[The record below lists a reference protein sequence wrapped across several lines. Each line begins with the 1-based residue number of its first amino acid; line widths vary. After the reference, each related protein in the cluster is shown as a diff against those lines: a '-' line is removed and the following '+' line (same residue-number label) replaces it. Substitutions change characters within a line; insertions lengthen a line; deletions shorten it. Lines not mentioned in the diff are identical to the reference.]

1 VGVQRL
7 RADASGSYG
16 AVVHRDIPC
25 CGQDFKQERS
35 DIMISIAICDD
46 DKEMIDA
53 IKECISE
60 YSTEHSVEYDVH
72 SFRGGEKLLETKL
85 SFDLIFLDIE
95 MGDIDGLKT
104 AQLFREIDK
113 KARIVYVTNHSEFA
127 LRSYAVHP
135 FDFVVKPFDK
145 ERIYSVLGELSRYLT
160 ENAEKEAVI
169 QLKGED
175 GPLLLS
181 LKNIYAFEYTGN
193 RRITV
198 YTKSEKYRIKGSL
211 SDIFALV
218 DSENFVSPHKSFI
231 VNMEHID
238 KLNNFT
244 LYTTNG
250 IEVPVAQKKL
260 KEFHNEFSRFIK
272 NYIRQG

>member
-1 VGVQRL
+1 
-7 RADASGSYG
+7 
-16 AVVHRDIPC
+16 
-25 CGQDFKQERS
+25 
-35 DIMISIAICDD
+35 MINIAICDD
-46 DKEMIDA
+46 DNEMIQALKSA
-53 IKECISE
+53 ISS
-60 YSTEHSVEYDVH
+60 YSTSHAIEFEVH
-72 SFRGGEKLLETKL
+72 HFQSGEKLLESKL
-85 SFDLIFLDIE
+85 DFDLVFLDIE
-95 MGDIDGLKT
+95 MGGIDGIKT
-104 AQLFREIDK
+104 AQLFRQIDRR
-113 KARIVYVTNHSEFA
+113 ARIVYVTNHSEFA
-127 LRSYAVHP
+127 LESYAVHP
-135 FDFVVKPFDK
+135 FDFVVKPFVQ
-145 ERIYSVLGELSRYLT
+145 ERIFSVLDDLTRYLS
-160 ENAEKEAVI
+160 ENSEKDTVI

-181 LKNIYAFEYTGN
+181 LRNIYVFEYTGN

-198 YTKSEKYRIKGSL
+198 YTQSEKYQIKGSL
-211 SDIFALV
+211 SDIFNLIN
-218 DSENFVSPHKSFI
+218 SESFVSPHKSFI

>member
-1 VGVQRL
+1 
-7 RADASGSYG
+7 
-16 AVVHRDIPC
+16 
-25 CGQDFKQERS
+25 
-35 DIMISIAICDD
+35 MINIAICDD
-46 DKEMIDA
+46 DNDIIKTLKEA
-53 IKECISE
+53 ISE
-60 YSTEHSVEYDVH
+60 YSTSNSLEFKVQ
-72 SFRGGEKLLETKL
+72 SFGCGEKLLESKIN
-85 SFDLIFLDIE
+85 FDLVFLDIE
-95 MGDIDGLKT
+95 MSGIDGLKT
-104 AQLFREIDK
+104 AQLFRQMDRRAK
-113 KARIVYVTNHSEFA
+113 IVYVTNHSECA

-135 FDFVVKPFDK
+135 FDFVVKPFKK
-145 ERIYSVLGELSRYLT
+145 ERIYSVLNELSHYLSEDT
-160 ENAEKEAVI
+160 ENEAVI

-181 LKNIYAFEYTGN
+181 LRNIYVFEYTGN

-211 SDIFALV
+211 SDIFSLIN
-218 DSENFVSPHKSFI
+218 SESFVSPHKSFI
-231 VNMEHID
+231 INMEHID
-238 KLNNFT
+238 KLNSFT

>member
-1 VGVQRL
+1 
-7 RADASGSYG
+7 
-16 AVVHRDIPC
+16 
-25 CGQDFKQERS
+25 
-35 DIMISIAICDD
+35 MISIAICDD
-46 DKEMIDA
+46 DDGIIAQLKTA
-53 IKECISE
+53 ISE
-60 YSTEHSVEYDVH
+60 YSADHSIEVNVQC
-72 SFRGGEKLLETKL
+72 FKCGEKLLESKE
-85 SFDLIFLDIE
+85 SFDLVFLDIE
-95 MGDIDGLKT
+95 MSGIDGLKT
-104 AQLFREIDK
+104 ARLFRQIDRRAK
-113 KARIVYVTNHSEFA
+113 IVYVTNHSECA

-135 FDFVVKPFDK
+135 FDFVVKPFKK
-145 ERIYSVLGELSRYLT
+145 ERIFSVLDELTRYLS
-160 ENAEKEAVI
+160 ENSENDAVI

-181 LKNIYAFEYTGN
+181 LRNIYVFEYTGN

-198 YTKSEKYRIKGSL
+198 YTKSEKYRIRGSL
-211 SDIFALV
+211 SDIFALIN
-218 DSENFVSPHKSFI
+218 SESFVSPHKSFI

-238 KLNNFT
+238 KLNSFT

>member
-1 VGVQRL
+1 
-7 RADASGSYG
+7 
-16 AVVHRDIPC
+16 
-25 CGQDFKQERS
+25 
-35 DIMISIAICDD
+35 MINIAICDD
-46 DKEMIDA
+46 DNDIIDMLKA
-53 IKECISE
+53 AISE
-60 YSTEHSVEYDVH
+60 YSTAHSIEFNVQ
-72 SFRGGEKLLETKL
+72 SFKCGEKLLEYK
-85 SFDLIFLDIE
+85 SNFDMVFLDIE
-95 MGDIDGLKT
+95 MSGIDGLKT
-104 AQLFREIDK
+104 AQLFRQIDRQAK
-113 KARIVYVTNHSEFA
+113 IVYVTNHSEFA

-135 FDFVVKPFDK
+135 FDFVVKPFNK
-145 ERIYSVLGELSRYLT
+145 ERIFSVLDELSRYLSENT
-160 ENAEKEAVI
+160 ENEAVI

-181 LKNIYAFEYTGN
+181 LKNIYVFEYTGN

-218 DSENFVSPHKSFI
+218 NSESFVSPHKSFI

-238 KLNNFT
+238 KLNIFT

>member
-1 VGVQRL
+1 
-7 RADASGSYG
+7 
-16 AVVHRDIPC
+16 
-25 CGQDFKQERS
+25 
-35 DIMISIAICDD
+35 MINIAICDD
-46 DKEMIDA
+46 DDDIINS
-53 IKECISE
+53 IKSASSD
-60 YSTEHSVEYDVH
+60 YSTSHAIEFEVH
-72 SFRGGEKLLETKL
+72 SFKCGEKLLESKL
-85 SFDLIFLDIE
+85 NFDLVFLDIE
-95 MGDIDGLKT
+95 MSGIDGLKT
-104 AQLFREIDK
+104 AQLFRQIDRR
-113 KARIVYVTNHSEFA
+113 ARIVYVTNHSEFA
-127 LRSYAVHP
+127 LESYSVHP
-135 FDFVVKPFDK
+135 FDFVVKPFVS
-145 ERIYSVLGELSRYLT
+145 ERIYNVLDDLTRYLS

-181 LKNIYAFEYTGN
+181 LRNIYVFEYTGN

-198 YTKSEKYRIKGSL
+198 YTQSEQYRIKGSL
-211 SDIFALV
+211 SDIFSLIN
-218 DSENFVSPHKSFI
+218 SESFISPHKSFI

>member
-1 VGVQRL
+1 
-7 RADASGSYG
+7 
-16 AVVHRDIPC
+16 
-25 CGQDFKQERS
+25 
-35 DIMISIAICDD
+35 MISIAICDD
-46 DKEMIDA
+46 DKEMIDG

-95 MGDIDGLKT
+95 MGGIDGLKT

-135 FDFVVKPFDK
+135 FDFVVKPFEK

-211 SDIFALV
+211 SDIFTLV

>member
-1 VGVQRL
+1 
-7 RADASGSYG
+7 
-16 AVVHRDIPC
+16 
-25 CGQDFKQERS
+25 
-35 DIMISIAICDD
+35 MINIAICDD

-95 MGDIDGLKT
+95 MGGIDGLKT

-181 LKNIYAFEYTGN
+181 LKNLYAFEYTGN

>member
-1 VGVQRL
+1 
-7 RADASGSYG
+7 
-16 AVVHRDIPC
+16 
-25 CGQDFKQERS
+25 
-35 DIMISIAICDD
+35 MINIAICDD
-46 DKEMIDA
+46 DNEMVQSL
-53 IKECISE
+53 KSSISK
-60 YSTEHSVEYDVH
+60 YSTSHAIEFEVH
-72 SFRGGEKLLETKL
+72 TFSCGEKLLESKL
-85 SFDLIFLDIE
+85 DFDLVFLDIE
-95 MGDIDGLKT
+95 MGGIDGIKT
-104 AQLFREIDK
+104 AQLFREIDRR
-113 KARIVYVTNHSEFA
+113 ARIVYVTNHSELA
-127 LRSYAVHP
+127 LQSYAVHP
-135 FDFVVKPFDK
+135 FDFVVKPFVQ
-145 ERIYSVLGELSRYLT
+145 ERIFSVLDDLTRYLS
-160 ENAEKEAVI
+160 ENAAKDTVI

-181 LKNIYAFEYTGN
+181 LKNIYVFEYTGN

-198 YTKSEKYRIKGSL
+198 YTDSEQYQIKGSL
-211 SDIFALV
+211 SDIFSLIN
-218 DSENFVSPHKSFI
+218 SESFVSPHKSFI

>member
-1 VGVQRL
+1 
-7 RADASGSYG
+7 
-16 AVVHRDIPC
+16 
-25 CGQDFKQERS
+25 
-35 DIMISIAICDD
+35 MINIAICDD
-46 DKEMIDA
+46 DKEIIDA
-53 IKECISE
+53 LKEAISL
-60 YSTEHSVEYDVH
+60 YSQEHSVEYDVH
-72 SFRGGEKLLETKL
+72 SFRCGEKLLETKIN
-85 SFDLIFLDIE
+85 FDLIFLDIE
-95 MGDIDGLKT
+95 MTGIDGLTT
-104 AQLFREIDK
+104 AQMFRQIDK
-113 KARIVYVTNHSEFA
+113 KARIVYVTNHSECA
-127 LRSYAVHP
+127 LKSYSVHP
-135 FDFVVKPFDK
+135 FDFVVKPFK
-145 ERIYSVLGELSRYLT
+145 SERIFSVLDELSHYLS

-181 LKNIYAFEYTGN
+181 LKSIYVFEYTGN

-198 YTKSEKYRIKGSL
+198 YTKDDKFRIKGGL
-211 SDIFALV
+211 SDIFALIN
-218 DSENFVSPHKSFI
+218 SESFVSPHKSFI

-260 KEFHNEFSRFIK
+260 KDFHNEFSRFIK

>member
-1 VGVQRL
+1 
-7 RADASGSYG
+7 
-16 AVVHRDIPC
+16 
-25 CGQDFKQERS
+25 
-35 DIMISIAICDD
+35 MINIAICDD
-46 DKEMIDA
+46 DDDIINSIKSA
-53 IKECISE
+53 ISD
-60 YSTEHSVEYDVH
+60 YSTSHAIEFEVH
-72 SFRGGEKLLETKL
+72 SFKCGEKLLESKL
-85 SFDLIFLDIE
+85 NFDLVFLDIE
-95 MGDIDGLKT
+95 MSGIDGLKT
-104 AQLFREIDK
+104 AQLFRQIDRR
-113 KARIVYVTNHSEFA
+113 ARIVYVTNHSEFA
-127 LRSYAVHP
+127 LESYSVHP
-135 FDFVVKPFDK
+135 FDFVVKPFVS
-145 ERIYSVLGELSRYLT
+145 ERIYNVLDDLTRYLS

-181 LKNIYAFEYTGN
+181 LRNIYVFEYTGN

-198 YTKSEKYRIKGSL
+198 YTQSEQYRIKGSL
-211 SDIFALV
+211 SDIFRLIN
-218 DSENFVSPHKSFI
+218 SESFVSPHKSFI

>member
-1 VGVQRL
+1 
-7 RADASGSYG
+7 
-16 AVVHRDIPC
+16 
-25 CGQDFKQERS
+25 
-35 DIMISIAICDD
+35 MINIAICDD
-46 DKEMIDA
+46 DNDIIELLKTSV
-53 IKECISE
+53 SE
-60 YSTEHSVEYDVH
+60 YSASHSLEFQVQ
-72 SFRGGEKLLETKL
+72 SFKCGEKLLDSKM
-85 SFDLIFLDIE
+85 SFDLVFLDIE
-95 MGDIDGLKT
+95 MSGIDGLKT
-104 AQLFREIDK
+104 ATLFRQIDRRAK
-113 KARIVYVTNHSEFA
+113 IVYVTNHSECA
-127 LRSYAVHP
+127 LKSYAVHP
-135 FDFVVKPFDK
+135 FDFVVKPFKK
-145 ERIYSVLGELSRYLT
+145 ERIYSVLDELSRYLS
-160 ENAEKEAVI
+160 ENAENEAVI

-181 LKNIYAFEYTGN
+181 LRNIYVFEYTGN

-211 SDIFALV
+211 SDIISLIN
-218 DSENFVSPHKSFI
+218 SESFVSPHKSFI
-231 VNMEHID
+231 INMEHID

>member
-1 VGVQRL
+1 
-7 RADASGSYG
+7 
-16 AVVHRDIPC
+16 
-25 CGQDFKQERS
+25 
-35 DIMISIAICDD
+35 MISIAICDD
-46 DKEMIDA
+46 DDDIIAKLKTA
-53 IKECISE
+53 ISE
-60 YSTEHSVEYDVH
+60 YSADHSIEINIQ
-72 SFRGGEKLLETKL
+72 SFKCGEKLLESKE
-85 SFDLIFLDIE
+85 SFDLVFLDIE
-95 MGDIDGLKT
+95 MSGIDGLKT
-104 AQLFREIDK
+104 AKLFRQIDRRAK
-113 KARIVYVTNHSEFA
+113 IVYVTNHSECA

-135 FDFVVKPFDK
+135 FDFVVKPFKK
-145 ERIYSVLGELSRYLT
+145 ERIFSVLDELSRYLS
-160 ENAEKEAVI
+160 ENSENDAVI

-181 LKNIYAFEYTGN
+181 LRNIYVFEYTGN

-211 SDIFALV
+211 SDVLALIN
-218 DSENFVSPHKSFI
+218 SESFVSPHKSFI

-238 KLNNFT
+238 KLNSFT

>member
-1 VGVQRL
+1 
-7 RADASGSYG
+7 
-16 AVVHRDIPC
+16 
-25 CGQDFKQERS
+25 
-35 DIMISIAICDD
+35 MINIAICDD
-46 DKEMIDA
+46 DNDIIKTLKEA
-53 IKECISE
+53 ISE
-60 YSTEHSVEYDVH
+60 YSTANSLEFKVQ
-72 SFRGGEKLLETKL
+72 SFGCGEKLLESKIN
-85 SFDLIFLDIE
+85 FDLVFLDIE
-95 MGDIDGLKT
+95 MSGIDGLKT
-104 AQLFREIDK
+104 AQLFRQMDRRAK
-113 KARIVYVTNHSEFA
+113 IVYVTNHSECA

-135 FDFVVKPFDK
+135 FDFVVKPFKK
-145 ERIYSVLGELSRYLT
+145 ERINSVLNELSHYLSEDT
-160 ENAEKEAVI
+160 ENEAVI

-181 LKNIYAFEYTGN
+181 LRNIYVFEYTGN

-211 SDIFALV
+211 SDIFALIN
-218 DSENFVSPHKSFI
+218 SESFVSPHKSFI
-231 VNMEHID
+231 INMEHID
-238 KLNNFT
+238 KLNSFT